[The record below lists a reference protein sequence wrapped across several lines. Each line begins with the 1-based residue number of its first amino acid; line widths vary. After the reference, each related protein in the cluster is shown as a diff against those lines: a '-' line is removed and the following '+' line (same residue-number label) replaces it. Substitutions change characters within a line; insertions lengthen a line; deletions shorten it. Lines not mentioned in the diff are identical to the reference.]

1 MAKKKEENVIDS
13 TLAEIR
19 RSWRHRK
26 GIMLPKKAEKIPLLG
41 KAVKAVRTD
50 NTIPGLILDT
60 FDNLGLKTKDERKP
74 AIVSQQKKE
83 YGWHLVFNL
92 PPGISFAQ
100 IKRKQDFFSDA
111 IKGWVDITWRYGY
124 CHMDLQCN
132 NLSLFQYILSQSVT
146 FATKN

>member
-1 MAKKKEENVIDS
+1 MAPKKEENVIDS

-26 GIMLPKKAEKIPLLG
+26 GIKLPEKAEKIPLLG

-50 NTIPGLILDT
+50 NTIPGLILYT

-74 AIVSQQKKE
+74 VIVSQQKKE

-100 IKRKQDFFSDA
+100 IKRIYRASD
-111 IKGWVDITWRYGY
+111 GLLR
-124 CHMDLQCN
+124 
-132 NLSLFQYILSQSVT
+132 S
-146 FATKN
+146 